1 MDMYQLIQ
9 MSVKKY
15 GNFISKK
22 KREKTEKKRK
32 TKIEK
37 KLVLE

>member
-22 KREKTEKKRK
+22 KREKTEKRK
-32 TKIEK
+32 QKFILK
-37 KLVLE
+37 KN

>member
-22 KREKTEKKRK
+22 KEKQQKKENK
-32 TKIEK
+32 N
-37 KLVLE
+37 LF